1 MVDFDSFYARPKG
14 EGSGLIAHILKTA
27 KSAREIASNVGLGD
41 PAFYAGLLHDI
52 GKLNPYYQE
61 LFSSDP
67 SSRENVKIGVDRNYV
82 RAHAIFSALAAYG
95 LSNNEVLT
103 RQGWMQVLF
112 AVSGHHSKLTQ
123 FYKSLEYCNKD
134 KSRFDKSFEGVSV
147 NLQRFIQEINAHEE
161 FRGLDWDLCLKR
173 FKRLSIPQNEVG
185 FEAKNKVVAAM
196 DFLDFSA
203 VYSALIQADRGSFF
217 DWKHPVFNIN
227 FDTDVLVKKNSSL
240 SDLRMAFQEKV
251 LSQNKFMD
259 RLMVLKAP
267 TGIGKTKIFLD
278 IVNRL
283 SQKPLF
289 ERVFYFSPLLA
300 LTEDFEVKLFG
311 KNESESVLKQ
321 KDLEKVLIYNHA
333 FTGSLLKKTSGAVSD
348 EEEAGFRKTREYFEV
363 ESFNREMIVSTTQR
377 LLMVLYS
384 NAPAEKE
391 KLLAFKN
398 SFLIID
404 EVQTI
409 PKFLLPN
416 LLSLFRVLVDKY
428 NSTILL
434 VSATVPQEVNGLP
447 MLKTPDEVKD
457 SYLRLT
463 KKRIE
468 YKEAPFDVSLEV
480 PVLGSNERVLFMV
493 NTRRKACKLY
503 KDISQL
509 KSDVVYLSSGIKKC
523 ARKKAVED
531 LHSSAPAT
539 VVSTQV
545 MEAGV
550 DVSFTR
556 MYREVAPL
564 DNIIQAMGRL
574 SREGEVAEPVL
585 SIFRLDDD
593 YRPYSELEM
602 NLSKEFIPQL
612 HSSVDLYERL
622 LDYYRKVSDSNKL
635 NSKLVDE
642 LESMMMRLD
651 FEGVWIFIKSHV
663 LPVELGDSV
672 FVPDVSEWE
681 GVRSRFLSSDSFDS
695 KGAIYRQFSGFMA
708 ELPGTVEGLKLRD
721 KFDDDLFNLGVLLP
735 KKDCLSQVYDPVIG
749 LDKWVKPRE

>member
-1 MVDFDSFYARPKG
+1 MVAFDSFYARPKEI
-14 EGSGLIAHILKTA
+14 EGSGLIAHSLKTA
-27 KSAREIASNVGLGD
+27 KGAREIASSIGLGD
-41 PAFYAGLLHDI
+41 PAFYAGLLHDV

-134 KSRFDKSFEGVSV
+134 KRRFDKSFEGVGV
-147 NLQRFIQEINAHEE
+147 NLQRFIQEVSALED

-173 FKRLSIPQNEVG
+173 FKRLSKPQNEDG
-185 FEAKNKVVAAM
+185 FEAENKVVAPM

-203 VYSALIQADRGSFF
+203 VYSALILADRGSFF
-217 DWKHPVFNIN
+217 DWKNPAFNIN
-227 FDTDVLVKKNSSL
+227 FDTSVLVKSGYL
-240 SDLRMAFQEKV
+240 SALRGAFQEKV
-251 LSQNKFMD
+251 LSQNEFED

-283 SQKPLF
+283 SQKRVF

-300 LTEDFEVKLFG
+300 LTEDFEAKLFG
-311 KNESESVLKQ
+311 KNEVEAVLKQ

-333 FTGSLLKKTSGAVSD
+333 FVGSLLKKTSGVVSD

-363 ESFNREMIVSTTQR
+363 ESFNRELIVSTTQR

-384 NAPAEKE
+384 NEPADKE

-447 MLKTPDEVKD
+447 MLNTPDEVKD
-457 SYLRLT
+457 NYLRLT
-463 KKRIE
+463 SKRIE
-468 YKEAPFDVSLEV
+468 FKAGFDVSLEV
-480 PVLGSNERVLFMV
+480 PVLGSDERVLFMV

-503 KDISQL
+503 EDISRL

-531 LHSSAPAT
+531 LHSSGTAT

-564 DNIIQAMGRL
+564 DNIVQAMGRL

-585 SIFRLDDD
+585 TVFDLDDD

-602 NLSKEFIPQL
+602 NLSKRLIPQL

-622 LDYYRKVSDSNKL
+622 PEYYRKVSESNKL
-635 NSKLVDE
+635 NSKLADE
-642 LESMMMRLD
+642 LSSSMKRLE
-651 FEGVWIFIKSHV
+651 FEDVWAFIKSHV

-672 FVPDVSEWE
+672 FIPDLSEWDE
-681 GVRSRFLSSDSFDS
+681 VKSRFLSSGSFDS
-695 KGAIYRQFSGFMA
+695 KGALYKRFSGFMA
-708 ELPGTVEGLKLRD
+708 ELPGTVEGLKLMD
-721 KFDDDLFNLGVLLP
+721 QFDDDLFNIGVLLP
-735 KKDCLSQVYDPVIG
+735 KKECVSKVYDPVIG
-749 LDKWVKPRE
+749 LDKWVKARE